1 MQANAGKVLAS
12 AAALR
17 LIPAHLVPKLARDT
31 GVNHSS
37 RKAVLETHHRVR
49 HVSLLDQGCCSLFKP
64 GVISTTWITSKAVS
78 YWRIQ
83 NIFIRPS
90 PHFRVPVG
98 K

>member
-1 MQANAGKVLAS
+1 LWVKKELVCGFEPGHKAGDEKPNSTQANAGKVLAS

-49 HVSLLDQGCCSLFKP
+49 HVALLDQDC
-64 GVISTTWITSKAVS
+64 
-78 YWRIQ
+78 
-83 NIFIRPS
+83 
-90 PHFRVPVG
+90 
-98 K
+98 